1 MRKAQVKRKTRETD
15 IVVELNLYGSGQ
27 AKVKTG
33 IAFFDHM
40 LTSLA
45 RHALLDLTLRAKGDL
60 EVDQHH
66 TVEDV
71 GLVLGQALKEAL
83 GDRRGIARFGSA
95 AAPMDDALVL
105 AAVDLGGRPYLE
117 YEVMVV
123 LKGQPV
129 RDFDTQLIVEFFR
142 ALAQGAAMNLHVRQ
156 LAGRNRHHII
166 EAAFKATALAL
177 REAVRKEPR
186 ARGVPSTKGVI

>member
-1 MRKAQVKRKTRETD
+1 MRKARVERKTRETD
-15 IVVELNLYGSGQ
+15 ITVDLKLDGSGQ

-33 IAFFDHM
+33 IGFLDHM

-71 GLVLGQALKEAL
+71 GLVLGRALKEAL
-83 GDRRGIARFGSA
+83 GDKKGIARFGSA
-95 AAPMDDALVL
+95 AVPMDDALVL
-105 AAVDLGGRPYLE
+105 AALDLGGRPYLACRLD
-117 YEVMVV
+117 
-123 LKGQPV
+123 LKRRRV
-129 RDFDTQLIVEFFR
+129 RDFETELIEEFFR
-142 ALAQGAAMNLHVRQ
+142 ALAQAGAMNLHLRQ
-156 LAGRNRHHII
+156 LEGRNTHHLI
-166 EAAFKATALAL
+166 EAAFKAVAVAL
-177 REAVRKEPR
+177 REAARKEAR

>member
-15 IVVELNLYGSGQ
+15 IVVELNLYGNGR

-45 RHALLDLTLRAKGDL
+45 RHALFDLTLRAKGDL

-105 AAVDLGGRPYLE
+105 AAVDLGGRPYLA
-117 YEVMVV
+117 YELI
-123 LKGQPV
+123 LKGRRV
-129 RDFDTQLIVEFFR
+129 RAFDTELMVEFFR
-142 ALAQGAAMNLHVRQ
+142 ALAQGAAMNLHIRQ
-156 LAGRNRHHII
+156 LAGRNTHHLI
-166 EAAFKATALAL
+166 EAAFKATACAL
-177 REAVRKEPR
+177 RQAVAKEPR

>member
-1 MRKAQVKRKTRETD
+1 MRKGNVERKTRETN
-15 IVVELNLYGSGQ
+15 IVAEVNLDGSGE

-45 RHALLDLTLRAKGDL
+45 RHALMDLSLQAKGDL

-71 GLVLGQALKEAL
+71 GLVLGQAVKEAL
-83 GDRRGIARFGSA
+83 GDRKGIARFGDA
-95 AAPMDDALVL
+95 VTPMDDGLVL
-105 AAVDLGGRPYLE
+105 AALDLSGRAYLA
-117 YEVMVV
+117 YELD
-123 LKGQPV
+123 LKSRRV
-129 RDFDTQLIVEFFR
+129 RDFDTELVVEFFR
-142 ALAQGAAMNLHVRQ
+142 AFAQGAAMNLHLRQ
-156 LAGRNRHHII
+156 LAGRNTHHIL
-166 EAAFKATALAL
+166 EAAFKATAVAL

-186 ARGVPSTKGVI
+186 ARGVPSTKGVL